1 MSEQSGEID
10 LGLGILDHQLVDSD
24 GRRCGKV
31 DDLELEGVAEG
42 KPRVAAI
49 LTGPGAWR
57 GRGRIG
63 SALARLG
70 GSRMVKVPWDEVA
83 AVEAGVRLRKPAAE
97 LRLGRGDR
105 RMERWVEKL
114 PGASLE

>member
-1 MSEQSGEID
+1 MSRQSGAID
-10 LGLGILDHQLVDSD
+10 LGLGILDHQLVDSE

-42 KPRVAAI
+42 KPSVVAI

-57 GRGRIG
+57 GRGRLG
-63 SALARLG
+63 RALARLG
-70 GSRMVKVPWDEVA
+70 GSRTVRIPWGEVA
-83 AVEAGVRLRKPAAE
+83 AVEASVQLRKSAAE
-97 LRLGRGDR
+97 LRLARGDR
-105 RMERWVEKL
+105 RAERWIEKL